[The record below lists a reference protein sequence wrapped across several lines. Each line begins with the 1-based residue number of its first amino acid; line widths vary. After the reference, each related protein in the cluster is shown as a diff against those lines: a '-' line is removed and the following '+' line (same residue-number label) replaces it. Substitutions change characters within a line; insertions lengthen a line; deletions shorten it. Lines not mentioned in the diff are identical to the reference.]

1 MDLNP
6 STNERIFTWGGGV
19 GGGGFQIQKKKPW
32 NVLHGQ
38 EGFHL
43 HSNQQGKSFH
53 KHYHDQANI

>member
-1 MDLNP
+1 MKESSLGGGRWFLNP
-6 STNERIFTWGGGV
+6 
-19 GGGGFQIQKKKPW
+19 KKTW

-43 HSNQQGKSFH
+43 HSNQQGKGFH